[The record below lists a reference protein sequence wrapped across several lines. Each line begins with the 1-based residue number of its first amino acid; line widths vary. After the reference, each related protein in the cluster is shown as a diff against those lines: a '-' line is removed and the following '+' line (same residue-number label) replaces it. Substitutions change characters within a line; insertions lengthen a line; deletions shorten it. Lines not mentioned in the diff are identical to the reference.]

1 VEEHR
6 KEDAWGL
13 VEAALVGKEGEFVEL
28 ARRVLR
34 QARNEWGKN

>member
-28 ARRVLR
+28 ARKVLM
-34 QARNEWGKN
+34 QARSK